1 MSQYSVTVT
10 RKLAS
15 YLTSYSYY
23 KFTILTLP
31 HTITRF
37 HSITAMATITTP
49 KIAIIGAGPVG
60 LTLAAILHHNDI
72 KSTIF
77 ERDSSAVVRA
87 QGGTLD
93 IHADAG
99 QRALIAAGL
108 LDNFKKVAREEG
120 EAMKLVRGDGTV
132 VHDENVQGPSGPPR
146 GDRNGEPRGRPEID
160 RRDLK
165 DLLIAALPSEYIRW
179 GKGIASIEPVR
190 GTSQWTLNFI
200 GSDGKDSESGPY
212 DLVLGADGAWSRVRP
227 LLTDVRPLYSGVI
240 SLDVWISAEQLKNRP
255 DIVKFIGKGTCLI
268 ISEGR
273 SMAFQRHSD
282 GSARVYVDIQTS
294 KTVGAE
300 VPSSK
305 ELLKFTEE
313 ESKALEDGEVDW
325 TDEKIRKRL
334 LDTHYSDWAREPI
347 NVALAMTEQPV
358 LRPLYMLPV
367 GHKWD
372 GCPGVSL
379 LGDAA
384 HVMTPFAGVGV
395 NVGMM
400 DALELAEGIIGY
412 VNGDKKGADELERV
426 VRKYEEGMFARS
438 SREAGFTEMMMG
450 ISHREGGAEK
460 LKEVV
465 TGGPLE

>member
-1 MSQYSVTVT
+1 MAAVT
-10 RKLAS
+10 A
-15 YLTSYSYY
+15 
-23 KFTILTLP
+23 
-31 HTITRF
+31 
-37 HSITAMATITTP
+37 P

-60 LTLAAILHHNDI
+60 LTLAAILHHNGI

-77 ERDSSAVVRA
+77 ERDSSAIVRA

-108 LDNFKKVAREEG
+108 LDNFKKIAREEG

-132 VHDENVQGPSGPPR
+132 VHDENVQGRPAPPEGRGGP
-146 GDRNGEPRGRPEID
+146 GEGEPRGRPEID

-179 GKGIASIEPVR
+179 GKGIASINPVQ
-190 GTSQWTLNFI
+190 GTPQWTLNFI
-200 GSDGKDSESGPY
+200 GGNGDDSESGPY
-212 DLVLGADGAWSRVRP
+212 DLILGADGAWSRVRP

-240 SLDVWISAEQLKNRP
+240 SLDVWITAEQLKSKP
-255 DIVKFIGKGTCLI
+255 EIAKFIGKGTCLI

-282 GSARVYVDIQTS
+282 GSARVYVDIQTH
-294 KTVGAE
+294 KKVGEE

-305 ELLKFTEE
+305 ELLKLTDEE
-313 ESKALEDGEVDW
+313 VKALGDGDVDW
-325 TDEKIRKRL
+325 TDEKVRKRL

-347 NVALAMTEQPV
+347 EVAMAMTEQPV

-372 GCPGVSL
+372 GRPGVTL

-412 VNGDKKGADELERV
+412 VKGDKQGADELEKV
-426 VRKYEEGMFARS
+426 VKTYEEGMYKRS

-460 LKEVV
+460 LKDIV
-465 TGGPLE
+465 TGGSLE